1 MLSQEDSSNIFL
13 LKSYTV
19 RFRLIVMNK
28 AAINATESTLSAND
42 ILIVDDTADNLR
54 LLSKTLIAEGYQ
66 VRCAI
71 NGSVALLSI
80 KTRIPD
86 LILLDVNMPDIDGF
100 EVCQQLKLSEL
111 TRDIPIIFISASG
124 HINDKLRAFE
134 VGGIDYISKP
144 FQIPELLS
152 RVSSQLNLRNLQSQL
167 LQKNQLLQIEIYS
180 RIAAETEIRQLNF
193 DLEHRVKQR
202 TSELQAEIVQ
212 RQKMQEKLEYIAW
225 NNSLTGLPNRLWL
238 EKKLQQLLFT
248 VQKQPQQKFTTIIL
262 DCNRFKIINDSLG
275 RQAGDQLLKMVSDR
289 LSAKISS
296 TSVIVTHFGE
306 DKFAIVLPNIS
317 ESSKAIALVKK
328 IQQCLGAAFLLEQRE
343 IFITFNIGIVI
354 CDASY
359 TQVNEI
365 FRAADLAIQKAK
377 KSSGH
382 YYQVFD
388 ATLKNNTLEILEIET
403 DLRIALK
410 RQEFYLNY
418 QPIISLNTGT
428 IKGFETLVRWN
439 HPLKGFISPGKF
451 IPIAEQTSL
460 ILPLGMWILQSACE
474 QIQQWQERLKGQHS
488 DFTVSVN
495 ISGKQF
501 EQEDF
506 IEQLDQII
514 SDTGIDI
521 KHLKLEVT
529 ETLLMNN
536 IEIADRVFS
545 QLRER
550 QIQLAID
557 DFGTGYSSLSYLDRF
572 PVNTLKIDRS
582 FVSRLNE
589 VNQTSMIVKATLEL
603 AHNLGFNVVAEGV
616 ETEQQAEQLRAWGCE
631 FAQGYFYA
639 KPLGQ
644 EAAWQFFERNLKM
657 ANSYPT
663 QLVV

>member
-1 MLSQEDSSNIFL
+1 
-13 LKSYTV
+13 
-19 RFRLIVMNK
+19 MNK

-289 LSAKISS
+289 LSMKISS

-306 DKFAIVLPNIS
+306 DKFAIVLPKIS